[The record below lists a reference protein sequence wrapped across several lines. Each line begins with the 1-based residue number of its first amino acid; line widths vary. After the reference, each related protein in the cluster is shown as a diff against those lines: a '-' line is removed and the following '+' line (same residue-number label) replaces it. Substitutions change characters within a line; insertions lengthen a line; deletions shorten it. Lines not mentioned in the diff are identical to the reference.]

1 MYSNSDYSYLCT
13 YSYQYLRKFCF
24 PRVRVLPSSKDIG
37 QGSGARAKEDAGG
50 KPSHVED
57 SDMGLL
63 IHGRPLNICLS
74 NQQCYNYRQQR
85 RENSNLRL

>member
-13 YSYQYLRKFCF
+13 YTYQYLRKFCF

-57 SDMGLL
+57 SNLGLL
-63 IHGRPLNICLS
+63 IHVCHLNICFS
-74 NQQCYNYRQQR
+74 D
-85 RENSNLRL
+85 